1 MAKKKKSNPLD
12 IAKNKKAH
20 FDYEMK
26 EEFIAGVMLKGWQV
40 KALRAGRVS
49 LANNPHIVIDRNN
62 ECWISGMIINP
73 LQDANTH
80 DYQDSNAS
88 VKLLL
93 KKSEIDRLRGQK
105 EQKGL
110 TIVLNK
116 LFWKKHMVKAKISL
130 AKGKNVAD
138 KRKTIQ
144 DREGKIEAGRAMKN
158 IRL

>member
-1 MAKKKKSNPLD
+1 MAKKKNKNPSD
-12 IAKNKKAH
+12 IALNKKAN

-40 KALRAGRVS
+40 KALRAGRIS

-62 ECWISGMIINP
+62 EAWISGMIINP
-73 LQDANTH
+73 LPQANTH
-80 DYQDSNAS
+80 EFRDANSS

-93 KKSEIDRLRGQK
+93 NKKEIDRLRGQK
-105 EQKGL
+105 EQKGF

-116 LFWKKHMVKAKISL
+116 LFWKRNFVKAKISL
-130 AKGKNVAD
+130 AKGKNVSD

-144 DREGKIEAGRAMKN
+144 EREGKIEAERAMKN
-158 IRL
+158 AR